1 MSMGWHL
8 VLIDA
13 NVMSWI
19 RMSKREKNYDKI
31 KMAETFDI
39 LLLLLHTTII

>member
-13 NVMSWI
+13 NVMSW
-19 RMSKREKNYDKI
+19 MSKREKNYDKI